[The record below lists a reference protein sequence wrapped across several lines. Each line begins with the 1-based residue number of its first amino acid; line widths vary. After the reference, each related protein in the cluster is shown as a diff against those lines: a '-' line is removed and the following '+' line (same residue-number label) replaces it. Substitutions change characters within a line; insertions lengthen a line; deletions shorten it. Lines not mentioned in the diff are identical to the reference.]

1 MPLIVVENATS
12 RLSGGLWSHND
23 TIAGNLSRSM
33 VISAAAQKDVLDNLF
48 RGEALHPGH
57 SRGMRDDYLT
67 NVWNLKVNLE
77 VPAGSQQ
84 DQSFTRLEPAEPLF
98 EINGRVLYLSK
109 FGIESIKIKFNT

>member
-1 MPLIVVENATS
+1 
-12 RLSGGLWSHND
+12 
-23 TIAGNLSRSM
+23 M
-33 VISAAAQKDVLDNLF
+33 VLSAAAQKDVLDNLF

-84 DQSFTRLEPAEPLF
+84 DQSFACLEPAEPLF